1 MNFEYLGPYRVE
13 KIIGQGGMGTVYRG
27 THSKTNE
34 LVALKVLA
42 TSLADQERF
51 RRRFAAEV
59 ETLKRLKHPNIVQLI
74 GYGEEQGHLFYS
86 MEYVAGSSLSDTIRA
101 AKRLPWN
108 RAIEI
113 AIETVSAL
121 RHAHDLGIIHRD
133 LKPAN
138 VMLNQAGQVKLTDFG
153 IAKLFGSTDI
163 TAAGSLLG
171 TADYMPPEQAEG
183 QPVSARSDLYALGAL
198 IYAMVTG
205 RSPHSAKTIPEVLYN
220 VRYTIPRA
228 LNLVEPSVPEE
239 LAELVAHLLQKEMS
253 DRPPTALVV
262 SNRLQSL
269 HHGLQKRQSLE
280 SGSIVDQAPHLKE
293 FNSLDLDLSEVTDIN
308 LGATGS
314 GPPTQVIAEQDSSFH
329 RAQTLEAPASRAA
342 PPTNPS
348 AVPIPSPTEASVN
361 EEAMPTGNTRFTIV
375 EEKDRTGTS
384 FSINEQE
391 TISPHQNW
399 LSVAGLSLL
408 LVTSLGAIVYFTLP
422 PSKDVLYR
430 RIQKAIESGSDEAI
444 LQAEPDIDDF
454 QIRFPEDQRNSE
466 LEMIRKEIEQQRAIR
481 RIARQSRSSFRD
493 ERMTPVERA
502 FIECQRTERDTPSEA
517 LKKWKAFLVVYNQSK
532 HLSDNQTSLLELA
545 SQSIAKLSADGKLA
559 GSQAAQDLQVEID
572 FASATLK
579 GTKRV
584 EYFRSVID
592 LYSNVPWASQIVDYA
607 RKEVDG
613 F

>member
-13 KIIGQGGMGTVYRG
+13 EIIGQGGMGTVYRG
-27 THSKTNE
+27 THSKTNDP
-34 LVALKVLA
+34 VALKVIA

-86 MEYVAGSSLSDTIRA
+86 MEYVAGSSLSETIRA

-113 AIETVSAL
+113 AIEIVSAL

-153 IAKLFGSTDI
+153 IAKLFGSTEI

-183 QPVSARSDLYALGAL
+183 KPVSARSDLFALGAL

-205 RSPHSAKTIPEVLYN
+205 RSPHAAKTIPEVLYN
-220 VRYTIPRA
+220 VRYTIPSA
-228 LNLVEPSVPEE
+228 LNIAEPSVPKE

-269 HHGLQKRQSLE
+269 HHGLQKRQSSNNE
-280 SGSIVDQAPHLKE
+280 SIVDQAQGAKE
-293 FNSLDLDLSEVTDIN
+293 FNSLDLDLSDVTDFN
-308 LGATGS
+308 ASAT
-314 GPPTQVIAEQDSSFH
+314 DSAPSTKLIPEPDSQFH
-329 RAQTLEAPASRAA
+329 RAPTLEAPPSKAVQ
-342 PPTNPS
+342 PTKPLEKS
-348 AVPIPSPTEASVN
+348 LHTEASIHDG
-361 EEAMPTGNTRFTIV
+361 AIPTSNTRFTIV
-375 EEKDRTGTS
+375 EEKDRKGSS
-384 FSINEQE
+384 FSINEPE
-391 TISPHQNW
+391 HASPHQNW

-408 LVTSLGAIVYFTLP
+408 LITSLGAIVYFTRP
-422 PSKDVLYR
+422 PSKEFLYS
-430 RIQKAIESGSDEAI
+430 RIQQAVESGSDEAI
-444 LQAEPDIDDF
+444 LGAEPDINEFQSRYPDD
-454 QIRFPEDQRNSE
+454 ERNAE
-466 LEMIRKEIEQQRAIR
+466 LEKIRKEIEQQRVVR
-481 RIARQSRSSFRD
+481 RIARQSRSSFKD
-493 ERMTPVERA
+493 EKMAPVERA
-502 FIECQRTERDTPSEA
+502 FMECQRTERDTPSEA
-517 LKKWKAFLVVYNQSK
+517 LKKWNAFLVVYGQSK
-532 HLSDNQTSLLELA
+532 QLSEGQTSLLELA
-545 SQSIAKLSADGKLA
+545 SQSAAKLAADGKLA
-559 GSQAAQDLQVEID
+559 GSQAAKDLQAEID
-572 FASATLK
+572 FASAELQGK
-579 GTKRV
+579 KRV
-584 EYFRSVID
+584 EYFRSIID
-592 LYSNVPWASQIVDYA
+592 LYSNVPWASNILDQA